1 MPRQMVWTGLEKVRC
16 SLQVCR
22 SGEVAMEE
30 SAENA
35 KGSDS
40 RTNFTSSEEKV
51 REEPRKLQRRRTP
64 EELEALEQLF
74 WECDTPSETRRQTIA
89 KELNISMKQVS
100 HWFQNRRQ
108 RERKKELVD
117 KTESLTDYAAAL
129 KIETEEKTQVITKL
143 QQENQ
148 YLRNALDS
156 VTQQLIGLQNAAAR
170 MIEEYHKEKES
181 SARDCTYINT
191 EPAIRVRDDDERIQG
206 KHQYQK

>member
-1 MPRQMVWTGLEKVRC
+1 
-16 SLQVCR
+16 
-22 SGEVAMEE
+22 MEE
-30 SAENA
+30 SAEYA

-40 RTNFTSSEEKV
+40 RTNFTSSEDKE

-108 RERKKELVD
+108 SERRKQLVD
-117 KTESLTDYAAAL
+117 KTESLTGYAAAL
-129 KIETEEKTQVITKL
+129 KMETEEKTQTITKL
-143 QQENQ
+143 RQENQ
-148 YLRNALDS
+148 SLRNALDR

-181 SARDCTYINT
+181 SAQDCTYTDT
-191 EPAIRVRDDDERIQG
+191 EPAIRVRDDNERLQG
-206 KHQYQK
+206 KHQYQN